1 MEKRI
6 IVELDDDGV
15 IVAVYCPDETYVVDI
30 LESQT
35 YGSSELAD
43 YYAALESEKENLKNC
58 F

>member
-1 MEKRI
+1 MEKRV
-6 IVELDDDGV
+6 IVELDDDGF

-30 LESQT
+30 LEST
-35 YGSSELAD
+35 AGWPELAD